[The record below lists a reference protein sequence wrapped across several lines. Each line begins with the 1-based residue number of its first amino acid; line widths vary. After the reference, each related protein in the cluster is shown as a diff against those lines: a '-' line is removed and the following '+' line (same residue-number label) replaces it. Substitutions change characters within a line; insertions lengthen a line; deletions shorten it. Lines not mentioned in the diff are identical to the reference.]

1 MSKVHLFELFVGC
14 FVGAI
19 TFTASVF
26 AYGKLA
32 AKKWAKTI
40 SGAWVKPV
48 QALIFLAMLAC
59 GMYFFTTG
67 NMNAFW
73 AMTAL
78 ALAFG
83 WDVDCTSR
91 WR

>member
-1 MSKVHLFELFVGC
+1 VGC

-48 QALIFLAMLAC
+48 QATDLYC
-59 GMYFFTTG
+59 
-67 NMNAFW
+67 NAW
-73 AMTAL
+73 H
-78 ALAFG
+78 
-83 WDVDCTSR
+83 VVCTSSLR
-91 WR
+91 VT

>member
-32 AKKWAKTI
+32 AKKKWAKTI

-48 QALIFLAMLAC
+48 QAIIFIAMLAC
-59 GMYFFTTG
+59 GIMFF
-67 NMNAFW
+67 
-73 AMTAL
+73 
-78 ALAFG
+78 
-83 WDVDCTSR
+83 
-91 WR
+91 